1 MRRPID
7 AAEPVRYVLLG
18 LLLDGPSH
26 GYDLARA
33 FAPTTVIGSV
43 VHMGTSHLYALLTR
57 LERDG
62 LIAGELREQGLR
74 PPRRVYKITEAGRA
88 VLRQWL
94 DEPVA
99 RPRDILVD
107 FPLKLYLTQ
116 RQSVER
122 AIALVTHQR
131 ALFAAYLADLERE
144 PQPEDSADRTL
155 ICLLREARIE
165 RTRSTVAWLDH
176 CAVALAAPQPDTPEA
191 SPGL

>member
-33 FAPTTVIGSV
+33 FAPTTVIGGV

-74 PPRRVYKITEAGRA
+74 PPRRVYQITETGRA
-88 VLRQWL
+88 SLRRWL

-116 RQSVER
+116 RQSLER
-122 AIALVTHQR
+122 AIALVIHQR

-144 PQPEDSADRTL
+144 PQPEESAADRTL

-176 CAVALAAPQPDTPEA
+176 CAETLAAPAAGQP
-191 SPGL
+191 